1 MQHIYVYNFGAG
13 QKKWCSTCNR
23 GNSYFGAIGYKQ
35 YANLKI
41 LVYMYSK
48 TFRLSQISTLVRNAT
63 LNLIKRVYSGKILKQ
78 DLKLYKNILS
88 KYYLQY
94 IHTCFQE
101 MISIRGKCS
110 TVTNTYNSASQTKNI
125 LLCSGK
131 KIFNCMSTK
140 IVLMK
145 NSPS

>member
-1 MQHIYVYNFGAG
+1 MYIISGRDRKSGVARA
-13 QKKWCSTCNR
+13 TEATATLAPL
-23 GNSYFGAIGYKQ
+23 GNGYKQ

-88 KYYLQY
+88 KYYL
-94 IHTCFQE
+94 
-101 MISIRGKCS
+101 
-110 TVTNTYNSASQTKNI
+110 
-125 LLCSGK
+125 
-131 KIFNCMSTK
+131 
-140 IVLMK
+140 
-145 NSPS
+145 